1 MSEKKLDLRKIE
13 IVVIVVFLLGF
24 LMWAVPK
31 CSSTKSKL
39 NENAEKETIADS
51 VKTDSLKSVSK
62 PDSTI
67 NISAAK
73 PDSVQLPAAAKS
85 ILYVTINNL
94 KLRTGPSLD
103 SAVVAQLRLFE
114 EVYFMNEVTDFKQ
127 ELSLG
132 YEVANEPWVKVRT
145 QKGREGWVFGAGVNY
160 YKQKRPGVLE

>member
-132 YEVANEPWVKVRT
+132 YEVANEPWV
-145 QKGREGWVFGAGVNY
+145 
-160 YKQKRPGVLE
+160 